1 MHPLFG
7 RRFTVLYIGKPRA
20 NRTTVAVL
28 YRDEMRLRIPLSVTQ
43 ATPAQPRLNVKL
55 TLESV
60 SEFITLIESW
70 EAPCL
75 SPPASSGT
83 NSARPSKTT
92 SEPT

>member
-7 RRFTVLYIGKPRA
+7 RRFAVLYIGKPRA
-20 NRTTVAVL
+20 NRAHVAVL
-28 YRDEMRLRIPLSVTQ
+28 YRDEMRLRIPLSATQ
-43 ATPAQPRLNVKL
+43 TMPIQPRLNTKL

-60 SEFITLIESW
+60 SEFVTLIESW

-75 SPPASSGT
+75 SHPASSGT